1 MLPLL
6 WLLVLGVVFA
16 ACRWSGRLLDAH
28 YADGPELGAVALVAV
43 CVLGPLALGVGAA
56 TLLGVPA
63 RLLLAITI
71 AGGLLSGRRAPPT
84 SNVRRV

>member
-6 WLLVLGVVFA
+6 WILVLCVVFA
-16 ACRWSGRLLDAH
+16 ACRWSGRLLDDH

-56 TLLGVPA
+56 TVLGVPA

-71 AGGLLSGRRAPPT
+71 AGGLLSGRRTPPAPNMRT
-84 SNVRRV
+84 V